1 MTHLATCLL
10 RYRFYSCVETSL
22 IIIHLDCYL
31 DGIANIL
38 FSLLVCYLLKF
49 VRTLYCIAP
58 LLCLYLSDVKHQVN
72 SCQWWSDIFATLEST
87 CDEKLPP
94 VLFWDSCYIL
104 TSDAAEWNRTKY
116 FQASRQFILW
126 KCFFHFQIFFR
137 FSFCIPILHIQWI
150 NLNMGLSVFN
160 IATPLSFMS

>member
-58 LLCLYLSDVKHQVN
+58 LLCLYLSERMLSIKLTVVSDEVIYLLLLKVLVTKNYHLFYSETAVIYLLVMLLNGTEQNIFKHLGNLYYGNVFFT
-72 SCQWWSDIFATLEST
+72 SRYFSD
-87 CDEKLPP
+87 
-94 VLFWDSCYIL
+94 
-104 TSDAAEWNRTKY
+104 
-116 FQASRQFILW
+116 
-126 KCFFHFQIFFR
+126 FHFVYQYCIF
-137 FSFCIPILHIQWI
+137 
-150 NLNMGLSVFN
+150 
-160 IATPLSFMS
+160 TE

>member
-58 LLCLYLSDVKHQVN
+58 LLCLYLSERMLSIKLTVVSDEVIYLLLLKVLVTKNYHLLYSETAVTYLLVMLLNGTEQSIFKH
-72 SCQWWSDIFATLEST
+72 LG
-87 CDEKLPP
+87 
-94 VLFWDSCYIL
+94 
-104 TSDAAEWNRTKY
+104 
-116 FQASRQFILW
+116 
-126 KCFFHFQIFFR
+126 
-137 FSFCIPILHIQWI
+137 
-150 NLNMGLSVFN
+150 NLG
-160 IATPLSFMS
+160 P